1 MERRAA
7 QDTAVDL
14 IDSGQFLAA
23 EEMFSE
29 RRTDD
34 PKEMVVRA
42 EVALYFARLDEG
54 AALLEQVASRIADI
68 GVAARFSLTKGR
80 VALWQT
86 DYPEAELQIQTAY
99 HFYAFQKDMF
109 GLSQAL
115 LNLARLAR
123 ERGQLVEA
131 AANLVAANN
140 NITGRTSRRTE
151 YLRGLIASEQA
162 AVAADSGEIEL
173 AKEF

>member
-14 IDSGQFLAA
+14 IDSGQFLTA

-42 EVALYFARLDEG
+42 EVALYFARIEEA
-54 AALLEQVASRIADI
+54 AALLEQVAPRIADI
-68 GVAARFSLTKGR
+68 NVAARFSLTKGR
-80 VALWQT
+80 VALWQG
-86 DYPEAELQIQTAY
+86 DLDEAALQLQTAY
-99 HFYAFQKDMF
+99 HFYAFQNDLF
-109 GLSQAL
+109 GLSHSL

-123 ERGQLVEA
+123 ERGELADA
-131 AANLVAANN
+131 AAKLTDATNNL
-140 NITGRTSRRTE
+140 TRRTSRRTE
-151 YLRGLIASEQA
+151 YLRGLIAGEQ
-162 AVAADSGEIEL
+162 
-173 AKEF
+173 